1 MGEAWTWQCIVC
13 GKGMGDPDIAGDDGK
28 AQWPTVEGGTMSI
41 DFGYGSRFDDMNL
54 DGRCVE
60 HQACI
65 CDDCFEAK
73 RHLTR
78 AVVTRRSAAWE
89 ILPADYRDSRVRPA

>member
-1 MGEAWTWQCIVC
+1 MGIPE
-13 GKGMGDPDIAGDDGK
+13 IAGDDSR
-28 AQWPTVEGGTMSI
+28 ALWPAVEGGNVSI

-54 DGRCVE
+54 YGGRCVE

-65 CDDCFEAK
+65 CDGCYEAK

-78 AVVTRRSAAWE
+78 AVVTHRSAAWE
-89 ILPADYRDSRVRPA
+89 ILPADYRAARPA

>member
-1 MGEAWTWQCIVC
+1 MLKQPRPPEP
-13 GKGMGDPDIAGDDGK
+13 PDDGDDDQ
-28 AQWPTVEGGTMSI
+28 ALWPVVEGGTVSI

-54 DGRCVE
+54 DGRRVE

-65 CDDCFEAK
+65 CDNCYEAK

-89 ILPADYRDSRVRPA
+89 ILPADYRS

>member
-1 MGEAWTWQCIVC
+1 VC
-13 GKGMGDPDIAGDDGK
+13 GKDTGTPDIAGDHVE
-28 AQWPTVEGGTMSI
+28 ALWPAVEGGTMSI

-89 ILPADYRDSRVRPA
+89 VLPADYRDSRVIPE

>member
-1 MGEAWTWQCIVC
+1 MRT
-13 GKGMGDPDIAGDDGK
+13 DPSGAGDDSQ
-28 AQWPTVEGGTMSI
+28 ALWPSVEGGTVSI
-41 DFGYGSRFDDMNL
+41 NFGWYSRFDDENPG
-54 DGRCVE
+54 GRCVQ

-65 CDDCFEAK
+65 CDGCYEAK

-89 ILPADYRDSRVRPA
+89 VLPADYRG

>member
-1 MGEAWTWQCIVC
+1 MGTPGAA
-13 GKGMGDPDIAGDDGK
+13 GDAGDDSQ
-28 AQWPTVEGGTMSI
+28 ALWPVVEGGTASI

-54 DGRCVE
+54 DGRRCVE

-65 CDDCFEAK
+65 CDDCYEAK

-89 ILPADYRDSRVRPA
+89 ILPADYRD